1 MLTFFRYT
9 LVGGLAT
16 LVHYVVLVALVELGG
31 VNAGL
36 SATIGASCGALA
48 AYAGNKRFTFDS
60 NAPHHQAL
68 PRFLLVAA
76 AGAIANG
83 CFVWAGTELLHMH
96 YLLAQVI
103 ATAVILAAGFAL
115 NRSWTFA

>member
-1 MLTFFRYT
+1 M
-9 LVGGLAT
+9 VGGLAT
-16 LVHYVVLVALVELGG
+16 LLHYLVLVALVELVG

-36 SATIGASCGALA
+36 SAAVGAACGALA
-48 AYAGNKRFTFDS
+48 AYAGNKRFTFVS
-60 NAPHHQAL
+60 NAPHRQAL

-83 CFVWAGTELLHMH
+83 SIVWAGTELLHMH
-96 YLLAQVI
+96 YLVAQVI
-103 ATAVILAAGFAL
+103 ATALILVLGFVL